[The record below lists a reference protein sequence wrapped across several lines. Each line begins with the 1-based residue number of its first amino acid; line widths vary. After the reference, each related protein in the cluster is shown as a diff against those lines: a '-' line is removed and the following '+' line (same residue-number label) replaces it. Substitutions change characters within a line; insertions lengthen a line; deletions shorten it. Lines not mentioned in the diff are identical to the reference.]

1 MTAIQILLV
10 CFALFAFS
18 RALLRFRRGDLP
30 LFHLVLWFVFWAGV
44 VVVALR
50 PETTSALASLLGVG
64 RGADVVLY
72 LALALLFYLVFRM
85 FGKIEDLERQI
96 TRVVRAAALE
106 KLDGPGSPGGGS
118 GLRRLV
124 PPPPLPP
131 PPPRPPPLRPPT
143 PVAGAPAAPVPATPS
158 GPTGSGPTRK

>member
-10 CFALFAFS
+10 CFSLFAFS

-50 PETTSALASLLGVG
+50 PETTSALASMLGVG
-64 RGADVVLY
+64 RGADVVVY

-106 KLDGPGSPGGGS
+106 KLDGQGGA
-118 GLRRLV
+118 RRSL
-124 PPPPLPP
+124 PAPP
-131 PPPRPPPLRPPT
+131 PPPPVAAPPPPP
-143 PVAGAPAAPVPATPS
+143 PVP
-158 GPTGSGPTRK
+158 GRK